1 MPDLGFAAAKRILAA
16 SALLCGAWGCAHAA
30 NPEGAEESRV
40 WTEAGWG
47 LLRVNNPFNAKV
59 NFERALAAWK
69 DNIEAQLG
77 LAEACREYGNLR
89 FQEALRLLETTKG
102 STDPQDIAF
111 AQRMAA
117 PEFEGGL
124 KLHADSAALFHSLVQ
139 ANPSRDIRL
148 RALFGLGKLH
158 YDRIGSPWSPYL
170 LGAWNEPEKAVE
182 VQRAIVRDRDEAIRL
197 FRLCLSETGGTG
209 TIFTAKYLSTLL
221 IARNAPGDLDEA
233 ESCLK
238 IYEGLQETLKKN
250 ALGMREPE
258 SRNKALQAIDA
269 ELQGIQ
275 EARDVIRGLR
285 QERR

>member
-1 MPDLGFAAAKRILAA
+1 MPELRIATAACLLAA
-16 SALLCGAWGCAHAA
+16 STLLCGSWSCAHTAV
-30 NPEGAEESRV
+30 PEGAEESRV
-40 WTEAGWG
+40 WSDAGWM
-47 LLRVNNPFNAKV
+47 LLRANNPFNAKV

-69 DNIEAQLG
+69 DNTEARLG

-89 FQEALRLLETTKG
+89 FQEALRRLETTKG

-124 KLHADSAALFHSLVQ
+124 KLHDESAALFHSLIQ
-139 ANPSRDIRL
+139 ANPSRDVRL
-148 RALFGLGKLH
+148 RSLFGLGKLH

-170 LGAWNEPEKAVE
+170 LGAWNDPEKAAE
-182 VQRAIVRDRDEAIRL
+182 VQKAVVRDRDEAIRL
-197 FRLCLSETGGTG
+197 FRLCLSETGGAG

-221 IARNAPGDLDEA
+221 IARNGPGDLDEA
-233 ESCLK
+233 ERCLK
-238 IYEGLQETLKKN
+238 IYEGLQETLRKN

-258 SRNKALQAIDA
+258 SRTKALQAIDA
-269 ELQGIQ
+269 ELQGIK

-285 QERR
+285 EERR